1 MKDSLNNFI
10 SAVVCGLLALGFT
23 AEVIYQA
30 INRSESCIL
39 FFLLA
44 WLFWSWTRDCIR
56 ELRKHYHFNT

>member
-1 MKDSLNNFI
+1 MKDSLNDLI
-10 SAVVCGLLALGFT
+10 STAACGLLALGFT
-23 AEVIYQA
+23 AEAIYQA

-56 ELRKHYHFNT
+56 ELRKHYHLNT